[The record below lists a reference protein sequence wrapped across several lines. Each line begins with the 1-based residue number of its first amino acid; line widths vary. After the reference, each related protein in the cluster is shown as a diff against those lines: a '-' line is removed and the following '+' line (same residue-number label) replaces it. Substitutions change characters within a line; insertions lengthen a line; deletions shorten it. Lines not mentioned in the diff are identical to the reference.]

1 MSSRHST
8 RRTALALLAPLVTA
22 GLVATAAPA
31 GALPFEG
38 EAASGSCLRVTPW
51 PTAGPPGSP
60 LFVSF
65 GVVALLV
72 EESACS
78 AVAT

>member
-22 GLVATAAPA
+22 GVVATAAPA
-31 GALPFEG
+31 HALPFEG
-38 EAASGSCLRVTPW
+38 EPTSGSCLRVVPW
-51 PTAGPPGSP
+51 PVAGPAGSF
-60 LFVSF
+60 LFISY
-65 GVVALLV
+65 GYVAVLAD
-72 EESACS
+72 EAACS

>member
-8 RRTALALLAPLVTA
+8 RRTLIALLAPLVTA
-22 GLVATAAPA
+22 GIVATAAPA
-31 GALPFEG
+31 GAIPFEG
-38 EAASGSCLRVTPW
+38 EPTSDSCLRVTPW

-65 GVVALLV
+65 GLVALLV

-78 AVAT
+78 ALSS